1 MIDFFIALFG
11 GIFYGTKLLSE
22 RLSNSEYNRRS
33 EERKNINESMKQKIV
48 ASEELSQEAKEKA
61 FLTKGKTAEY
71 IRSVYEEL
79 EDDFKFVFGDDVD
92 IKNLLYLDHNINYN
106 TTLVNRSVH
115 ALAYELLLS
124 HKGKVDWGPYI
135 MGFQLGGSNTIERDI
150 RFYQRL
156 EHNLNA
162 NGAGVKFYF
171 EPKYSPDTKKYDYDP
186 CYRCLVLEH
195 QVINK
200 NVSKRLW

>member
-33 EERKNINESMKQKIV
+33 EERKNINKLMEQKIV
-48 ASEELSQEAKEKA
+48 ASKELSQEAKEKA

-79 EDDFKFVFGDDVD
+79 EDDFKFVFGNDVD
-92 IKNLLYLDHNINYN
+92 IKNLLYLDYNINYD

-115 ALAYELLLS
+115 VLAYEFLLS
-124 HKGKVDWGPYI
+124 HKGKVDCEPYI
-135 MGFQLGGSNTIERDI
+135 MGFRLGGSNTIERDI
-150 RFYQRL
+150 KFYQRL

-162 NGAGVKFYF
+162 NGAGVI
-171 EPKYSPDTKKYDYDP
+171 
-186 CYRCLVLEH
+186 LL
-195 QVINK
+195 
-200 NVSKRLW
+200 